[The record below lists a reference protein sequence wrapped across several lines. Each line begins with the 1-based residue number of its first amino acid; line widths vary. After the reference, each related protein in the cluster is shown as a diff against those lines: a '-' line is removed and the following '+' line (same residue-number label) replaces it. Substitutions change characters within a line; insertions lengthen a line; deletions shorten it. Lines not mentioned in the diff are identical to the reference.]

1 MENEEISKLRNEVA
15 RLRRE
20 LASAGEVI
28 HEFVQVDREASER
41 SAYNQWK
48 LDAQFLVPQDQ
59 LYALAEKLGVDRHQ
73 LEVEYENTWKK
84 CLAQHL
90 RDLEDKD
97 VGLAARIAS
106 RSEDDL
112 DSAE

>member
-1 MENEEISKLRNEVA
+1 MTNEELESELKS
-15 RLRRE
+15 LRRE
-20 LASAGEVI
+20 LASAGEII

-41 SAYNQWK
+41 NSYHQWK
-48 LDAQFLVPQDQ
+48 LNAKFLVLQDQ

-73 LEVEYENTWKK
+73 LEAECENTWKK
-84 CLAQHL
+84 LLAKHL

-97 VGLAARIAS
+97 AGLAAQVAAM
-106 RSEDDL
+106 SEDDL